1 MTDGEL
7 AGARASVR
15 MLWESIGQSAD
26 CMVRPAAQELERCA
40 AVCGT
45 LRARLP
51 AGDRAL
57 VLVGQLEALAG
68 DPDPSWST
76 VIAVAAT
83 LGDLDAALRPQET

>member
-1 MTDGEL
+1 M
-7 AGARASVR
+7 ARTKT
-15 MLWESIGQSAD
+15 L
-26 CMVRPAAQELERCA
+26 RPADFAVMTTAVLLNVRHDLERCA